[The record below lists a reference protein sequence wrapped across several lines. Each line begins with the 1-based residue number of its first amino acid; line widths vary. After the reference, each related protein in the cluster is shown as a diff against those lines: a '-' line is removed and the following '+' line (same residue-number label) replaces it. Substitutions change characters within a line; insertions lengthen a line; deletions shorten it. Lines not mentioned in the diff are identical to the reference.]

1 MINLNI
7 NYLNCPTEKQRLTDW
22 ISKTGFIFL
31 LYLRNIIS
39 ESKDG
44 KEYCKQMVPR
54 IKLMQSSDK
63 RDFKPKAII
72 REEVLIET

>member
-7 NYLNCPTEKQRLTDW
+7 IYLNCPTEKQRLTDW
-22 ISKTGFIFL
+22 ISKTGSIFL

-39 ESKDG
+39 GSKDG
-44 KEYCKQMVPR
+44 KEYCNQMVPR

-63 RDFKPKAII
+63 RDFKPKLII